1 VLIVEGRPV
10 VLWHQSMAA
19 SAAAAVGA
27 RASGELT
34 APMQGT
40 ILKVMVRESDAVEA
54 GDPLMVMEAMK
65 METTIAA
72 PVAGIVIR
80 IAVKQGET
88 ARAGEV
94 LAVVE

>member
-1 VLIVEGRPV
+1 
-10 VLWHQSMAA
+10 MAA

-27 RASGELT
+27 ESSGELT

-40 ILKVMVRESDAVEA
+40 ILKVLVAEGDEVKA
-54 GDPLMVMEAMK
+54 GDPLMVVEAMK

-72 PVAGIVIR
+72 PRDGTVTR
-80 IAVKQGET
+80 IAVEQGGT
-88 ARAGEV
+88 AGAGEV